1 MSIFDPVMTSY
12 DCQLVEHLGMKV
24 LAGDGRSRQPV
35 EVKTLYYMPHCPK
48 GLYSLI
54 LETNWSRQYLDN
66 LAILGNRFTMY
77 DER

>member
-1 MSIFDPVMTSY
+1 MTSY
-12 DCQLVEHLGMKV
+12 DCQLVEHLGIKV
-24 LAGDGRSRQPV
+24 LTGDGRSRQPV